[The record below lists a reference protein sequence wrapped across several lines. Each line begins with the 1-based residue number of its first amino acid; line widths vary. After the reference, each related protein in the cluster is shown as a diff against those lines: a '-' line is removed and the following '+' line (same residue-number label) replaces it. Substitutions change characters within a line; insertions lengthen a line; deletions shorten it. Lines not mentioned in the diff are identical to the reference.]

1 MILNDKPLVVFDIEI
16 FINFFCCSFRNTE
29 TLEINTFEISQ
40 RIDNTKEFIRFLQN
54 DVYFVGYNNIHF
66 DNPIANYIIEFF
78 DNDKYI
84 PFQKTQSIFNLA
96 QTIISDKT
104 SKSWYRWK
112 YADNFR
118 SIDLL
123 TMMFSQ
129 NLRVSLKELQV
140 TLMYPKVQ
148 EFVTNWKE
156 ALDITKF
163 DEVIKYNHND
173 ILSTEALIN
182 YEDSE
187 GKKPIQNDLK
197 LRLDIKKEYGIE
209 CLSKD
214 GVGIGTEILKNKYL
228 QLTGLSWNDI
238 KDLRSPAPY
247 IALKDIILQKI
258 CYNTPLLQNL
268 LNELKTKVVSPERKG
283 LEIQFIYEGVK
294 ISVGVGGIHSIN
306 KPEIVKPEDDEV
318 LLDTDAR

>member
-29 TLEINTFEISQ
+29 TLEINTFEISE
-40 RIDNTKEFIRFLQN
+40 RKDDTKEFIKFLQN
-54 DVYFVGYNNIHF
+54 DFYFTGYNNIHF
-66 DNPIANYIIEFF
+66 DNPISNYIIDYFN
-78 DNDKYI
+78 NDR
-84 PFQKTQSIFNLA
+84 FTALQKTQSIFNLA
-96 QTIISDKT
+96 QVIISDKT
-104 SKSWYRWK
+104 SKSWYKWK
-112 YADNFR
+112 YANYFE

-148 EFVTNWKE
+148 EFVIDWKK
-156 ALDITKF
+156 ALDIDKF
-163 DEVIKYNHND
+163 DDVIKYNHND

-182 YEDSE
+182 YVDSN
-187 GKKPIQNDLK
+187 GKYSIQNDLK
-197 LRLDIKKEYGIE
+197 LRLDIKREYGIE

-214 GVGIGTEILKNKYL
+214 GVGIGTEILKSKYL
-228 QLTGLSWNDI
+228 QLTGLNWFDI

-247 IALKDIILQKI
+247 IALNDVILPKI
-258 CYNTPLLQNL
+258 SYNTPLLQSL
-268 LNELKTKVVSPERKG
+268 LNELKTKTVSPGRKG

-306 KPEIVKPEDDEV
+306 PPEIIKPADDEV